1 MKSLLISSRYKAFTL
16 IELLVVV
23 AIIGILA
30 AVGVVAYNG
39 YTKSA
44 KISSSKSYHDQVTK
58 AIKLDFFQSCEIE
71 GKSTTNKAGI
81 FCNLT
86 GEKLARTIASKQPDE
101 FELDRNL
108 ENPAGEKWI
117 MYTPAAGLN
126 SNVINA
132 SPKQIGRLHI
142 YEVAGN
148 CFGFVTTLGDGQ
160 DVIKQEFCYR

>member
-1 MKSLLISSRYKAFTL
+1 MKQKGFTL

-30 AVGVVAYNG
+30 AVGVVAYSG
-39 YTKSA
+39 YTTGA
-44 KISSSKSYHDQVTK
+44 KISSARAYHDQVTK

-71 GKSTTNKAGI
+71 GKFNTNKAGI

-86 GEKLARTIASKQPDE
+86 GEKLARAIDSQQPDG
-101 FELDRNL
+101 FELDENL
-108 ENPAGEKWI
+108 KNPAGEKWI

-126 SNVINA
+126 TNVINA
-132 SPKQIGRLHI
+132 RNKQIGRLYI

-148 CFGFVTTLGDGQ
+148 CFGFVTTLGDGR
-160 DVIKQEFCYR
+160 DVIKEEFCYK